1 MPTDGSNDIN
11 RGPYPD
17 AIFPQCSNRGKRWIP
32 FPSRCRLKSERV
44 VVKGLEDGRMN
55 WHEHAGAH
63 TMTRHCAGS
72 TGPPS
77 ASCVLSRGHCDLFL
91 QILTRRCACKRRTE
105 ASHRTLRRPTIVAKS
120 VRICLPCHNRLP
132 AQTFRPAMGMP
143 TKVAFLTH
151 MVGNQDPFL
160 HCLQLVS
167 VLS

>member
-1 MPTDGSNDIN
+1 
-11 RGPYPD
+11 
-17 AIFPQCSNRGKRWIP
+17 
-32 FPSRCRLKSERV
+32 
-44 VVKGLEDGRMN
+44 
-55 WHEHAGAH
+55 
-63 TMTRHCAGS
+63 MTRHCAGS

-105 ASHRTLRRPTIVAKS
+105 ASHRTLRCQVGQNMPS
-120 VRICLPCHNRLP
+120 LPQQASCADFP
-132 AQTFRPAMGMP
+132 AGHGQLGMP

-167 VLS
+167 VLSKTFPLSSFVSTSLDIQSRNTLPCLCSADCSITSYYVFFYKNHKLLRYQRVYRF